1 MAQRRRVPEPRASTQ
16 QHAATDLPQEI
27 PAWLEEVRLRV
38 ESEAPLMQA
47 LIRRSIM
54 GVLAFSALS
63 DESVV
68 NATSA
73 PTDFAALVRALSSQD
88 LLNKL
93 LEDLKQAEPLAP
105 AFIRGIEAKRR
116 LIEEN
121 GGVFTA
127 EQAAQIIGISRQ
139 AVEKRR
145 QSGKLLAVSTG
156 RHGYLYPAWQFNES
170 GTLAGLQDVLA
181 VLEPHDEWMKTI
193 FFVSKN
199 PRLGDRTPVE
209 MLRAGK
215 LKRVLDTALVY
226 GEHGSA

>member
-1 MAQRRRVPEPRASTQ
+1 MAQRRRVPEPRAATQ
-16 QHAATDLPQEI
+16 QQAATDLPPEI

-116 LIEEN
+116 
-121 GGVFTA
+121 
-127 EQAAQIIGISRQ
+127 
-139 AVEKRR
+139 
-145 QSGKLLAVSTG
+145 
-156 RHGYLYPAWQFNES
+156 
-170 GTLAGLQDVLA
+170 
-181 VLEPHDEWMKTI
+181 
-193 FFVSKN
+193 
-199 PRLGDRTPVE
+199 
-209 MLRAGK
+209 
-215 LKRVLDTALVY
+215 
-226 GEHGSA
+226 